1 MQNWIIETMDTFG
14 YLGIFLLI
22 ALENIFPPIPSE
34 VILTFGGFMTTESS
48 LSKIGVI
55 VFSTLGS
62 VIGAIILFWIG
73 TLLDV
78 KTLEKIV
85 DRWGHILRLTKKDVH
100 KADEWFSKYGV
111 WTVFF
116 CRLIPLIRSLISIPA
131 GMARM
136 NFWIFLLFTTLGSL
150 IWNTIL
156 VLVGASVGASWE
168 KIVEYMDVYS
178 SIIYGILAMALV
190 VFIFLFIKKRK
201 RSAQIRRKNSD

>member
-55 VFSTLGS
+55 FFSTLGS
-62 VIGAIILFWIG
+62 VIGAIVLFWIG
-73 TLLDV
+73 TLLDI

-85 DRWGHILRLTKKDVH
+85 DRWGHFLRLTKKDVH

-178 SIIYGILAMALV
+178 SIIYGIIATGLV

-201 RSAQIRRKNSD
+201 RSV

>member
-48 LSKIGVI
+48 LSKIGI
-55 VFSTLGS
+55 IFFSTLGS

-73 TLLDV
+73 TLLDI

-85 DRWGHILRLTKKDVH
+85 DRWGHFLRLTKKDIH

-168 KIVEYMDVYS
+168 KIVEYMNVYS
-178 SIIYGILAMALV
+178 SIIYGILAIGLV
-190 VFIFLFIKKRK
+190 VFIFLFFKKRR
-201 RSAQIRRKNSD
+201 RSA

>member
-55 VFSTLGS
+55 FFSTLGS

-73 TLLDV
+73 TLLDI

-85 DRWGHILRLTKKDVH
+85 ERWGHFLRLTKKDVH

-178 SIIYGILAMALV
+178 SIIYGILAIGLV

-201 RSAQIRRKNSD
+201 RSA

>member
-48 LSKIGVI
+48 LSKLGVI
-55 VFSTLGS
+55 FFSTLGS

-73 TLLDV
+73 TLLDI

-85 DRWGHILRLTKKDVH
+85 ERWGHFLRLTKKDVH

-168 KIVEYMDVYS
+168 KIVEYMDLYS
-178 SIIYGILAMALV
+178 SIIYGILAIGLV
-190 VFIFLFIKKRK
+190 VLIFLFIKKRK
-201 RSAQIRRKNSD
+201 RSVLIIRKNSD

>member
-48 LSKIGVI
+48 LSKLGVI
-55 VFSTLGS
+55 FFSTLGS

-73 TLLDV
+73 TLLDI

-85 DRWGHILRLTKKDVH
+85 ERWGHFLRLTKKDVH

-168 KIVEYMDVYS
+168 KIVEYMDLYS
-178 SIIYGILAMALV
+178 SIIYGILAIGLV
-190 VFIFLFIKKRK
+190 VLIFLFIKKRK
-201 RSAQIRRKNSD
+201 RSV

>member
-55 VFSTLGS
+55 FFSTLGS
-62 VIGAIILFWIG
+62 VMGAIILFWIG
-73 TLLDV
+73 TLLDI

-85 DRWGHILRLTKKDVH
+85 DRWGHFLRLTKKDVH

-178 SIIYGILAMALV
+178 SIIYGILAIGLV
-190 VFIFLFIKKRK
+190 VIICLFIKKRK
-201 RSAQIRRKNSD
+201 RSA

>member
-55 VFSTLGS
+55 FFSTLGS

-73 TLLDV
+73 TLLDI

-85 DRWGHILRLTKKDVH
+85 DRWGHFLRLTKKDVH

-178 SIIYGILAMALV
+178 NIIYGMLAIGLV
-190 VFIFLFIKKRK
+190 VLIFLFIKKRK
-201 RSAQIRRKNSD
+201 RSV

>member
-55 VFSTLGS
+55 FFSTLGS

-73 TLLDV
+73 TLLDI

-85 DRWGHILRLTKKDVH
+85 ERWGHFLRLTKKDVH
-100 KADEWFSKYGV
+100 KAGEWFSKYGV

-168 KIVEYMDVYS
+168 KIVEYMDLYS
-178 SIIYGILAMALV
+178 SIIYGILAIGLV

-201 RSAQIRRKNSD
+201 RSA

>member
-48 LSKIGVI
+48 LSKLGVI
-55 VFSTLGS
+55 FFSTLGS
-62 VIGAIILFWIG
+62 IIGAIILFWIG
-73 TLLDV
+73 TLLDI

-85 DRWGHILRLTKKDVH
+85 ERWGHFLRLTKKDVH

-168 KIVEYMDVYS
+168 KIVEYMDLYS
-178 SIIYGILAMALV
+178 SIIYGILAIGLV

-201 RSAQIRRKNSD
+201 RSA

>member
-48 LSKIGVI
+48 LSKLGVI
-55 VFSTLGS
+55 FFSTLGS

-73 TLLDV
+73 TLLDI

-85 DRWGHILRLTKKDVH
+85 ERWGHFLRLTKKDVH

-178 SIIYGILAMALV
+178 SIIYGILAIGLV
-190 VFIFLFIKKRK
+190 VLIFLFIKKRK
-201 RSAQIRRKNSD
+201 RSVK